1 MARANVSTLTRRE
14 SRVRPPALR
23 VAQEVSKCVSTLT
36 RRESRVRLLTSDNLT
51 DRELFQPSPGA
62 KAGCDPPVADFSLR
76 IETVSTLTRRESRVR
91 PQSRSGACG
100 QPAGFNPHPAR
111 KPGATGVAHSALG
124 SPRGFNPHPA
134 RKPGATAVYAHP
146 QCGNDVSTLTRRESR
161 VRLQYHRRR
170 PYPRSAVSPLTRRE
184 SRVRPPVDGYDL
196 ASVKVSTL
204 TRRESRVRRM
214 KGQLISNDTMFQPSP
229 GAKAGCDHV
238 RRDTES

>member
-1 MARANVSTLTRRE
+1 MARFVGRDVFQPSPGAKAGCDTNLLNQCGRHHTFQPAPGAKAGCDVGQRMMRRTLA
-14 SRVRPPALR
+14 V
-23 VAQEVSKCVSTLT
+23 VSTLT
-36 RRESRVRLLTSDNLT
+36 RRESRVRLPVD
-51 DRELFQPSPGA
+51 DRIVFGNN
-62 KAGCDPPVADFSLR
+62 
-76 IETVSTLTRRESRVR
+76 
-91 PQSRSGACG
+91 
-100 QPAGFNPHPAR
+100 GFNPHPAR
-111 KPGATGVAHSALG
+111 KPGATASRRCGFQSAT
-124 SPRGFNPHPA
+124 GFNPHPA

-161 VRLQYHRRR
+161 VRRQYHRRR
-170 PYPRSAVSPLTRRE
+170 PYPRSAVSTLTRRE